1 MYVGLNCFKIF
12 VSLISVVPPLLV
24 SGLHPWSP
32 FVYSAS
38 RGSVLAP
45 TPRLAITPRSSR
57 HLATRQLAGHQRP
70 GRACRGRTL
79 GVTNLRGSSSR
90 SSEARVGGDDRTGQ
104 SRATRIIDADY
115 QQVPTVRRVGRGR
128 ALLRMRNGPP
138 VHPLP
143 ARRLLSS
150 LIPFR
155 GGNCIR

>member
-1 MYVGLNCFKIF
+1 M
-12 VSLISVVPPLLV
+12 VPPTSCFRTTPLV
-24 SGLHPWSP
+24 AVCLQRVARVRHRASP
-32 FVYSAS
+32 ET
-38 RGSVLAP
+38 RDN
-45 TPRLAITPRSSR
+45 PRSSR
-57 HLATRQLAGHQRP
+57 HLATTQLAGHQRP
-70 GRACRGRTL
+70 RRACRGRTL

-128 ALLRMRNGPP
+128 ALLRMRNGAP